1 MPRAGVIEQLQN
13 GSFWHSYLQALGLS
27 WGSVQSL
34 SGESIVWPVEELGP
48 DITRREPLG
57 EPGRY
62 DETGIAPKNK
72 DVPRRQVVAYPLKR
86 QRAFPS
92 DVQASHLALKEAQ
105 RAIDIKV
112 VVRECVDA
120 MGEAYE
126 PASLHI
132 AGSQLW

>member
-1 MPRAGVIEQLQN
+1 MPGC
-13 GSFWHSYLQALGLS
+13 G
-27 WGSVQSL
+27 
-34 SGESIVWPVEELGP
+34 GP
-48 DITRREPLG
+48 PEAPTR
-57 EPGRY
+57 
-62 DETGIAPKNK
+62 
-72 DVPRRQVVAYPLKR
+72 
-86 QRAFPS
+86 FSS
-92 DVQASHLALKEAQ
+92 DVQTSHLALKEAQ